1 MRSARF
7 WKRGMIGWAAMAA
20 AMSVNGVVRELAI
33 KPRVG
38 ETAAGVVSAA
48 TGITLIQLIACR
60 SLRRAPE
67 VSTRQVSALAIVW
80 LTMTLAFEFSIGRL
94 VDKKSW
100 SELLE
105 NYNVLEGRLWPV
117 VLATLV
123 AAPFLWSR
131 TSRD

>member
-1 MRSARF
+1 MRSAGF

-60 SLRRAPE
+60 ALRGAPE

-105 NYNVLEGRLWPV
+105 NYNMLEGRLWPV

>member
-1 MRSARF
+1 VIVILCGGALQPAGFNSGL
-7 WKRGMIGWAAMAA
+7 K
-20 AMSVNGVVRELAI
+20 
-33 KPRVG
+33 
-38 ETAAGVVSAA
+38 AAGFNRGLKPAA
-48 TGITLIQLIACR
+48 TQKL
-60 SLRRAPE
+60 
-67 VSTRQVSALAIVW
+67 ALV
-80 LTMTLAFEFSIGRL
+80 SIGRL